1 MKSKILLVGAVVLLA
16 VAAAY
21 AADVTGKWVAEMQG
35 RNGTTQ
41 TTFDLKA
48 DGAKLTGTMQG
59 AMGDPVAIQDGKV
72 EGDAISFVVVRNFG
86 GNEMK
91 TTWKGKVSGDEIK
104 FTREMQ
110 MPPGGFGGPGGG
122 PGGAPGGAP
131 GGGPGAGAGGGQRMG
146 GPGGAPPEIVAKRV
160 K

>member
-1 MKSKILLVGAVVLLA
+1 MKTKILFVGAVLLLA
-16 VAAAY
+16 LAAAY
-21 AADVTGKWVAEMQG
+21 AADATGKWVAEMPG

-41 TTFDLKA
+41 TTFTFKV

-59 AMGDPVAIQDGKV
+59 AQGDPTEIAEGKV
-72 EGDAISFVVVRNFG
+72 DGDNISFVVVRKMG
-86 GNEMK
+86 ENEMK

-104 FTREMQ
+104 LTREFQ

-122 PGGAPGGAP
+122 APGGGGPGGGAP
-131 GGGPGAGAGGGQRMG
+131 GGGGGGMG
-146 GPGGAPPEIVAKRV
+146 RGPGGPAPEIIAKRV

>member
-1 MKSKILLVGAVVLLA
+1 MKTKLLLIGAVVLLV

-21 AADVTGKWVAEMQG
+21 AADVTGKWVAEMPG

-48 DGAKLTGTMQG
+48 DGAKLTGTMAG
-59 AMGDPVAIQDGKV
+59 AQGDPVEIQEGKV
-72 EGDAISFVVVRNFG
+72 EGDSISFVVVRKRG
-86 GNEMK
+86 DVEMK

-110 MPPGGFGGPGGG
+110 MPPGGFGGGPGGGAPGAGGPPAGAAPGGGG
-122 PGGAPGGAP
+122 PGGGGF
-131 GGGPGAGAGGGQRMG
+131 GGP
-146 GPGGAPPEIVAKRV
+146 PPEIVAKRV